1 MNRLYPIGIQNF
13 EKLRKG
19 GFVYVDKT
27 ALIHRLFMLTRL
39 RLYIVLSLQVV
50 IISSV
55 VLAVSARV

>member
-27 ALIHRLFMLTRL
+27 ALIHRADITF
-39 RLYIVLSLQVV
+39 
-50 IISSV
+50 SV
-55 VLAVSARV
+55 VRAVSARV